1 MTKRIVRAAT
11 SCLFL
16 LAACADDTP
25 KDGLGNLEQ
34 GEFVSAE
41 GAAGDQ
47 RSGAGRNAAEDS
59 TASEGSKASGR
70 TVEEGDIYRVL
81 EGGLLLNLNP
91 YRGLQV
97 VDLHDVSKPKVTG
110 RLREA
115 GSPVEMYVVGKRA
128 IVLLNNWTGYYGAR
142 SDVAVKQASG
152 GLVLNVDL
160 SNPAQPVV
168 VDRELVPGYIQTSR
182 LAREGDRAALY
193 VAAQLQGCWGAQD
206 RDCTGTVVKSFDATG
221 ADLLERS
228 RIDLGGYV
236 NAVQATPEAMIV
248 GSYDYENY
256 ANPRTSVSL
265 LDIANVDG
273 HITRGPSVMVPG
285 LVSSKFNLDLHAG
298 VLRVVSSD
306 RGWGGNTGNRLNT
319 FDARVPGQ
327 LTPIAECAFGAG
339 QQLFATLFLH
349 DRAFFVTYLR
359 QDPFHSFSI
368 DAAGRCREES
378 EFIVSG
384 WNDFF
389 KPTFDERRLI
399 GIGTDDAEGNRK
411 VAVSLYDITDL
422 RNPNPL
428 VAREVVESK
437 NSYSTASWDDKAY
450 SVIEGGVSIPSA
462 KDPSILETGL
472 VLLPFVGYDDTYQH
486 TKAGVQIY
494 TFSERTLTRRGVMDH
509 GTMADRSFQP
519 QAGLTAN
526 LSDTTLSLFDTAS
539 ADAPVE
545 RGRVELAPSYTAVH
559 EYGTHLVRIRDTRGS
574 YRGWW
579 TSATPPSAYAEVIT
593 AQGDPDAAPT
603 LASIAMPA
611 GSRTFKV
618 GTLFVVVTTES
629 KCSSDADCKH
639 SSVLQVYDLT
649 DPLAPRQVSSLTSDR
664 LLPGY
669 GYGWGDGYFGMECGV
684 RGPYSYDD
692 YSRVLPNTLVFG
704 RNLPQQKSIGNYET
718 CSSYVNDYGGGCERG
733 QVCSWLGGGKTCER
747 KVGVAEF
754 TCSGGFQRCTQSAD
768 GETTC
773 VEVPESQLPLTE
785 SCSIYERH
793 RYWSSLELDVLDLTT
808 PSAPKLTAVSFAKDE
823 ETVGLVGTQDSVYFA
838 FKKPVTL
845 SDDAR
850 PHVKHYFRQVDLR
863 TPASPAV
870 GNPVNVPGE
879 LLAVLGDQLIT
890 RDLRWGPRQADT
902 WVHSVRRAGD
912 AVTVSASK
920 QLVDREVKNVLLD
933 GAGHLAVSHGRI
945 YHYDYAGTAEQDKL
959 SLFAP
964 TDLAPLG
971 EVNVDSWANMTTA
984 VGGRVLFAVP
994 GGFLIVNVQDVQAPY
1009 AQAFFPQQGY
1019 LEKTTFHGDTLL
1031 LAAGPFG
1038 LRAFDATTS
1047 NLLTP

>member
-1 MTKRIVRAAT
+1 MTKRFVRAAT
-11 SCLFL
+11 SLFL
-16 LAACADDTP
+16 LAACTDDAP

-41 GAAGDQ
+41 GQAGEQ
-47 RSGAGRNAAEDS
+47 REGAGRSAASDNAS
-59 TASEGSKASGR
+59 QSEGSKAGGR

-81 EGGLLLNLNP
+81 ESGQLLNLNP

-97 VDLHDVSKPKVTG
+97 VDLHDVAKPTITG

-115 GSPVEMYVVGKRA
+115 GTPVEMYVVGKRA

-142 SDVAVKQASG
+142 SDVAVKQATG

-193 VAAQLQGCWGAQD
+193 VAAQLQGCWGAAD
-206 RDCTGTVVKSFDATG
+206 RDCRGTVVKSFDASG

-248 GSYDYENY
+248 ASYDYDNSIS
-256 ANPRTSVSL
+256 AHTSVSL
-265 LDIANVDG
+265 IDIANVDG
-273 HITRGPSVMVPG
+273 HMTRGPSVSLPG
-285 LVSSKFNLDLHAG
+285 IVRNKFNLDLHEG
-298 VLRVVSSD
+298 VLRVVSTD
-306 RGWGGNTGNRLNT
+306 QWGGGGNRLNT

-327 LTPIAECAFGAG
+327 LRPVAECAFGAG
-339 QQLFATLFLH
+339 QQLFATLFLD

-359 QDPFHSFSI
+359 QDPFHSFSL
-368 DAAGRCREES
+368 DAAGGCKEES

-389 KPTFDERRLI
+389 KPAFDERRLI
-399 GIGTDDAEGNRK
+399 GIGTDDAGGSRK

-422 RNPNPL
+422 HNANPL

-462 KDPSILETGL
+462 KDPSVLETGL
-472 VLLPFVGYDDTYQH
+472 VLLPFVSYDDSYQSA
-486 TKAGVQIY
+486 KAGVQIY
-494 TFSERTLTRRGVMDH
+494 TFSERTLTRRGVMLH

-519 QAGLTAN
+519 TANLTAN
-526 LSDTTLSLFDTAS
+526 LSDTELSLFDTTS

-559 EYGTHLVRIRDTRGS
+559 EYGAHLVRIRDTRNS

-579 TSATPPSAYAEVIT
+579 TSSTPPSAYAEVIG
-593 AQGDPDAAPT
+593 AQGDPDTAPT

-618 GTLFVVVTTES
+618 GSLLVIVTTES
-629 KCSSDADCKH
+629 KCSSDTDCKNH
-639 SSVLQVYDLT
+639 SILTVHDLT
-649 DPLAPRQVSSLTSDR
+649 DPLAPKQVSSLTTDR

-669 GYGWGDGYFGMECGV
+669 GYGWGDGFRGMTCGV
-684 RGPYSYDD
+684 MSPYSYDD

-704 RNLPQQKSIGNYET
+704 RNEPQQKPIGKFET
-718 CSSYVNDYGGGCERG
+718 CNYYLNDYGSCE
-733 QVCSWLGGGKTCER
+733 SGKTCSYVVGDKYCQR
-747 KVGVAEF
+747 KVGTEDF
-754 TCSGGFQRCTQSAD
+754 TCSGGFHRCTQSAE
-768 GETTC
+768 GETSC
-773 VEVPESQLPLTE
+773 VEIPESGLAVNE
-785 SCSIYERH
+785 SCNTYEQH
-793 RYWSSLELDVLDLTT
+793 RYWASLELDVLDLTT

-823 ETVGLVGTQDSVYFA
+823 EVVGLVGTSDSVYFA
-838 FKKPVTL
+838 FQKPVTL
-845 SDDAR
+845 NDDTR
-850 PHVKHYFRQVDLR
+850 PHVKHYFRQIDLR
-863 TPASPAV
+863 TPSQPAV
-870 GNPVNVPGE
+870 SNAVNVPGE
-879 LLAVLGDQLIT
+879 LLAVEGEQLIL
-890 RDLRWGPRQADT
+890 RDLRWGAKQADT
-902 WVHSVRRAGD
+902 WLHSARRVD
-912 AVTVSASK
+912 DKVSVSASK
-920 QLVDREVKNVLLD
+920 QLADRDVKNVLLD
-933 GAGHLAVSHGRI
+933 GAGHLLVSHARI
-945 YHYDYAGTAEQDKL
+945 HAYYESTQEPDKL

-971 EVNVDSWANMTTA
+971 EVNIDSWATMTTA
-984 VGGRVLFAVP
+984 AKGRVLFAVP
-994 GGFLIVNVQDVQAPY
+994 GGFLVINAQNAQAPY

-1019 LEKTTFHGDTLL
+1019 LEKTTFQGDTLF
-1031 LAAGPFG
+1031 LASGPFG
-1038 LRAFDATTS
+1038 LRAFDATAS